1 MKSFEKDDL
10 DQPAP
15 GKGYLG
21 DILQWWSKRF
31 PGPLRSTA
39 PSLAPFSDHQP
50 TAHRHL
56 DHELW
61 KSFLKLIILL
71 EQCWFW
77 EKLWFVTGFQMMWL
91 SKLKMVSI
99 KRENNLIWKLDSFL
113 VASLLYGRY
122 WVGITNTVQLSNIEY
137 WAHHWHS
144 GAH

>member
-1 MKSFEKDDL
+1 MKFFEKDDL

-61 KSFLKLIILL
+61 KSFLKLIMLLILR
-71 EQCWFW
+71 
-77 EKLWFVTGFQMMWL
+77 KA
-91 SKLKMVSI
+91 MVRNRS
-99 KRENNLIWKLDSFL
+99 E
-113 VASLLYGRY
+113 V
-122 WVGITNTVQLSNIEY
+122 NI
-137 WAHHWHS
+137 S
-144 GAH
+144 PQN

>member
-1 MKSFEKDDL
+1 MKFFEKDDL

-50 TAHRHL
+50 SAHRHL

-61 KSFLKLIILL
+61 KSFLKLIMLSA
-71 EQCWFW
+71 QCWFW
-77 EKLWFVTGFQMMWL
+77 EKLWFVNRFSDNVAFT
-91 SKLKMVSI
+91 V
-99 KRENNLIWKLDSFL
+99 ENGLHQTETNFIWKFDSF
-113 VASLLYGRY
+113 VGASLLYGRY
-122 WVGITNTVQLSNIEY
+122 RGGITNTEHLSNIEY
-137 WAHHWHS
+137 WAQHWHS